1 VEHGERRRSDVSG
14 PSEQSPAPVR
24 LPGSTEVPVVP
35 VGPGRISSLGV
46 YLLGVVCIVA
56 GGLVAAVS
64 SPLHLA
70 TGPWAAAYLVLVCGC
85 AQCLFVIARER
96 LVLRPRS
103 TRGFA
108 VQFGC
113 WNVGNAAVLAGTL
126 LAVPAVVDAGG
137 VLLVITLAIELR
149 RARAIGRGNP
159 LLLWAY
165 RVVMVV
171 LLVSIPVGLVLASVR
186 GGAAG

>member
-1 VEHGERRRSDVSG
+1 MGEPAG
-14 PSEQSPAPVR
+14 QSPALLGASTHGSLPPVPR
-24 LPGSTEVPVVP
+24 
-35 VGPGRISSLGV
+35 GPGPRWLFSA
-46 YLLGVVCIVA
+46 YLLGVACVVV

-85 AQCLFVIARER
+85 AQCLFVVARER
-96 LVLRPRS
+96 LALRPRS
-103 TRGFA
+103 PREFA

-126 LAVPAVVDAGG
+126 LVVPAVVDLGG
-137 VLLVITLAIELR
+137 VLLVITLAIELW
-149 RARAIGRGNP
+149 RARAVEPRHP

-165 RVVMVV
+165 RIVMVV
-171 LLVSIPVGLVLASVR
+171 LLVSIPVGLVLASLR
-186 GGAAG
+186 GGSGA

>member
-1 VEHGERRRSDVSG
+1 MSSR
-14 PSEQSPAPVR
+14 SEQSPVP
-24 LPGSTEVPVVP
+24 LPPIGTTEGTFVPD
-35 VGPGRISSLGV
+35 GRGRRSALGA
-46 YLLGVVCIVA
+46 YLLGVACIVV

-85 AQCLFVIARER
+85 AQCLFVIARDR
-96 LVLRPRS
+96 LALRPRS
-103 TRGFA
+103 PREFA

-126 LAVPAVVDAGG
+126 LAVPVVVDAGG
-137 VLLVITLAIELR
+137 LLLVITLAIELW
-149 RARAIGRGNP
+149 RARTIGRGHP

-171 LLVSIPVGLVLASVR
+171 LLVSIPIGLVLASLR
-186 GGAAG
+186 GGSAA